1 MTKILLVLIPVCLL
15 AARAVRAEE
24 HPDMQ
29 AAQQALESARQHLK
43 AAGPEYAGHRAKA
56 LERINQALEQIRLGL
71 ASAGGAE
78 KRVERRERGLERRE
92 QRLEKRIEGTKQ
104 RRRGPIRGKLTTR
117 PVAGAA
123 RTWPP

>member
-104 RRRGPIRGKLTTR
+104 REQHMEQR
-117 PVAGAA
+117 
-123 RTWPP
+123 